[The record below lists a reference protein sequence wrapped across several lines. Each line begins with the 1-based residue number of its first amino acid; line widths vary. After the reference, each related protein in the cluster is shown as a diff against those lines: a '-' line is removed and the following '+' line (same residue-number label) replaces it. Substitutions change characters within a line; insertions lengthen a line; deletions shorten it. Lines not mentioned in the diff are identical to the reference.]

1 MSKLNGEVLYLI
13 LKELNKIEKP
23 LYTYLL
29 INKSWCE
36 IIISTL
42 WKNPWKYTNFYHEE
56 KLLLEV
62 IILHLSNETRNKL
75 VMLGFD
81 FSLFNNIS
89 FCKHLDLIA
98 IEHTNSMAGAKIYE
112 IDFFMNEIIRLFVND
127 ENTNITH
134 LYIPNCQIHLIPEA
148 KQLAS
153 DFYNEKWHCLENLS
167 THFLQILR
175 ARRVSIKPL
184 ARLIENTSGYLTE
197 FTINNEGDNTLN
209 NRIIIQAICKN
220 LKYLKLSLRSANI
233 LELEKLLI
241 NCQYLEGLYILKI
254 DAIDWGN
261 LFEILAKSSP
271 NRHPMLLHFIQILQ
285 FGLEHK
291 NLIEKYKEEGIVKFS
306 PTIFLMK
313 ILMGLKEKYN
323 YLYMLNFFPY

>member
-1 MSKLNGEVLYLI
+1 MKIQILHIFIYPIVKYILFLKLSVAKKLVKVSFLTSYDEGAHDILFCEVLENSLIKHANTIQHFKITKQPTTQILSYLI
-13 LKELNKIEKP
+13 NLRG
-23 LYTYLL
+23 
-29 INKSWCE
+29 
-36 IIISTL
+36 
-42 WKNPWKYTNFYHEE
+42 
-56 KLLLEV
+56 LE
-62 IILHLSNETRNKL
+62 
-75 VMLGFD
+75 
-81 FSLFNNIS
+81 
-89 FCKHLDLIA
+89 
-98 IEHTNSMAGAKIYE
+98 
-112 IDFFMNEIIRLFVND
+112 
-127 ENTNITH
+127 
-134 LYIPNCQIHLIPEA
+134 
-148 KQLAS
+148 LAS

-197 FTINNEGDNTLN
+197 FTINNEGGNTLN

-271 NRHPMLLHFIQILQ
+271 SSLFKFKFCFSCTKVEIESLKLFFDNWKIDIQCYYILYR
-285 FGLEHK
+285 FF
-291 NLIEKYKEEGIVKFS
+291 NLV
-306 PTIFLMK
+306 
-313 ILMGLKEKYN
+313 
-323 YLYMLNFFPY
+323 

>member
-1 MSKLNGEVLYLI
+1 
-13 LKELNKIEKP
+13 
-23 LYTYLL
+23 
-29 INKSWCE
+29 
-36 IIISTL
+36 
-42 WKNPWKYTNFYHEE
+42 
-56 KLLLEV
+56 
-62 IILHLSNETRNKL
+62 
-75 VMLGFD
+75 
-81 FSLFNNIS
+81 
-89 FCKHLDLIA
+89 
-98 IEHTNSMAGAKIYE
+98 
-112 IDFFMNEIIRLFVND
+112 MNEIIRLFVND

-148 KQLAS
+148 KRCFSEIEFLSCNTKTIKVSFLTSYDEGAHDILFCEVLENSLIKHANTIQHFKITKQPTTQILSYLINLRGLELAS

-175 ARRVSIKPL
+175 ARRVSVKPL
-184 ARLIENTSGYLTE
+184 ARLIENTSGLGGN
-197 FTINNEGDNTLN
+197 ILN
-209 NRIIIQAICKN
+209 NRIIIQAICKKCPN

-291 NLIEKYKEEGIVKFS
+291 NLIEKYKEEGIVKFL

-323 YLYMLNFFPY
+323 YLYMLNFIIY

>member
-56 KLLLEV
+56 KLLLEF
-62 IILHLSNETRNKL
+62 
-75 VMLGFD
+75 LG
-81 FSLFNNIS
+81 L
-89 FCKHLDLIA
+89 
-98 IEHTNSMAGAKIYE
+98 E
-112 IDFFMNEIIRLFVND
+112 
-127 ENTNITH
+127 
-134 LYIPNCQIHLIPEA
+134 
-148 KQLAS
+148 LAS

-271 NRHPMLLHFIQILQ
+271 SSLFKFKFCFSCTKVEIESLKLFFDNWKIDIQCYYILYR
-285 FGLEHK
+285 FF
-291 NLIEKYKEEGIVKFS
+291 NLV
-306 PTIFLMK
+306 
-313 ILMGLKEKYN
+313 
-323 YLYMLNFFPY
+323 

>member
-1 MSKLNGEVLYLI
+1 
-13 LKELNKIEKP
+13 
-23 LYTYLL
+23 
-29 INKSWCE
+29 
-36 IIISTL
+36 
-42 WKNPWKYTNFYHEE
+42 
-56 KLLLEV
+56 
-62 IILHLSNETRNKL
+62 
-75 VMLGFD
+75 MLGFD

-148 KQLAS
+148 KLLENSLIKHANTIQHFKITKQPTTQILSYLINLRGLELAS

-197 FTINNEGDNTLN
+197 FTINNEGGNTLN

-291 NLIEKYKEEGIVKFS
+291 NLIEKYKEEGIVKFCLQY
-306 PTIFLMK
+306 F
-313 ILMGLKEKYN
+313 
-323 YLYMLNFFPY
+323 